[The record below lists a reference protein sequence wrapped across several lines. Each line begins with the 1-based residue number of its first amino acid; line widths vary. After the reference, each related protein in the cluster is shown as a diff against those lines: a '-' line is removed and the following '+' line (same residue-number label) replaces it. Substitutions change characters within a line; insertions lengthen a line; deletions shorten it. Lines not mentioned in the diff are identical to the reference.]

1 MKISQL
7 VLILLTKNRFSAAI
21 LNFFYHTGSR
31 FFEPIFF
38 TNHYHRTWKFA
49 IRILKISQLVLVLLA
64 KKRFS
69 AAILNF
75 YDQTG
80 SRFVDLI
87 FFTNHHH
94 RIWKFAIWILK
105 IYQLVLVFWTKNR
118 FLAAILNFYDQTGNR
133 ILKWRS
139 LCPIPGRIWSYAV

>member
-1 MKISQL
+1 M
-7 VLILLTKNRFSAAI
+7 TKNRFSAAI
-21 LNFFYHTGSR
+21 LNFYDQTGSR

-49 IRILKISQLVLVLLA
+49 IRILKICQLVFVLLTKNRFLAAILNFYDQTGSRFFDPIFLTNYYHQSWKFAFKILKISQLVLQLLA

-80 SRFVDLI
+80 SR
-87 FFTNHHH
+87 
-94 RIWKFAIWILK
+94 ILK
-105 IYQLVLVFWTKNR
+105 SRLQGPILV
-118 FLAAILNFYDQTGNR
+118 QT
-133 ILKWRS
+133 
-139 LCPIPGRIWSYAV
+139 WSYAV